1 LTSEGLV
8 VNKKKP
14 KHLFGRKELFQFTTT
29 FWTVDDDHF
38 THPRNKVQIPFI
50 IAVFCWTGARI
61 GAFFPD
67 KKDDTKKGLQY
78 RVSVDGTTDEE
89 HR

>member
-1 LTSEGLV
+1 MTKEGLV

-14 KHLFGRKELFQFTTT
+14 KHLFGRKELVQFTIT

-78 RVSVDGTTDEE
+78 RVNINRHTYRE

>member
-1 LTSEGLV
+1 MDKG
-8 VNKKKP
+8 
-14 KHLFGRKELFQFTTT
+14 HFDQRGFGREQKEAQTSLGKKELLQFTTT
-29 FWTVDDDHF
+29 FWTVDDDYF

-67 KKDDTKKGLQY
+67 KKDDTKKGL
-78 RVSVDGTTDEE
+78 
-89 HR
+89 

>member
-1 LTSEGLV
+1 MRNTLTKQGLV

-14 KHLFGRKELFQFTTT
+14 KHLFGRKELVQFTTT
-29 FWTVDDDHF
+29 FWTADDDHF
-38 THPRNKVQIPFI
+38 THPHNKVQIPFI

-67 KKDDTKKGLQY
+67 KKGDAKTGLQY
-78 RVSVDGTTDEE
+78 RVSIDMTV
-89 HR
+89 